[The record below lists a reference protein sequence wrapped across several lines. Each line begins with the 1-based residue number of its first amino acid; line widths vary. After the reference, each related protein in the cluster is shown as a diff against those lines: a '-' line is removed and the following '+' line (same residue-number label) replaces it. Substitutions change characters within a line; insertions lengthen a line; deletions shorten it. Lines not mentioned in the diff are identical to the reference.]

1 MHLSN
6 LPKAF
11 QKTPARLKDASLEGM
26 PLHQKQRELKTN
38 VEIAKAEMTRT
49 NPEGIKANNKGDIR
63 IKNNLSPAQIGDRAA
78 YNGACIKYER
88 ANHELNI
95 FNKTNA
101 KGLKDEVK
109 ADSKLRKQDGTGA
122 LPSPRSASIADAAGS
137 RSMAPASDVSASRRG
152 SWEPGDDAAAMGLAP
167 KRESGELVTTPSLA
181 NAAGSGSMVSDARAA
196 AGAESPVDRFG
207 MPTHYTTQSG
217 QQIPGYIFPG
227 HEQPGS
233 GRALDPNLTFSNP
246 GQAQELDKY
255 GMPKHYTT
263 ESGQKIPGYL
273 FTGHEAPE
281 HNRPLSP
288 SLTFEQPQSAA
299 SHSSMAPINPQTNP
313 QEYLENARKHIRPS
327 GT

>member
-6 LPKAF
+6 LSKAF

-49 NPEGIKANNKGDIR
+49 APEGIRANNKGDIR
-63 IKNNLSPAQIGDRAA
+63 IKNNLGPDQIGDRSA
-78 YNGACIKYER
+78 YNGACIKYEK
-88 ANHELNI
+88 ANHELNM

-101 KGLKDEVK
+101 KGLKDEAK
-109 ADSKLRKQDGTGA
+109 ADTKLRKQDGTGA

-137 RSMAPASDVSASRRG
+137 RSMAPASDASSSRRA
-152 SWEPGDDAAAMGLAP
+152 SWEAGDDAAAMGLAP
-167 KRESGELVTTPSLA
+167 KTPTL
-181 NAAGSGSMVSDARAA
+181 NAAGSGSMATDARAA
-196 AGAESPVDRFG
+196 AGTESPVDRFG

-217 QQIPGYIFPG
+217 QQIPGYLFPG

-233 GRALDPNLTFSNP
+233 GRAMDPSLTFSNH

-263 ESGQKIPGYL
+263 ESGQKIPGYV
-273 FTGHEAPE
+273 FPGHEAPE

-288 SLTFEQPQSAA
+288 SLTFEQPQAAA
-299 SHSSMAPINPQTNP
+299 SHSSMAPVTPQSNPQA
-313 QEYLENARKHIRPS
+313 YLDKARNDLL
-327 GT
+327 GGAGN